1 MAYSYKRK
9 KKNNA
14 GKFWTSFLACLI
26 VIILVG
32 GIVVFL
38 VPSLQVKIADGIV
51 DKSEKY
57 QNTCAELSEEKER
70 INTISTQLSSERSEK
85 NILQERY
92 NAMEAEKD
100 SLLAQVNEDYVVYFV
115 EYNTNNQGI
124 FRFYL
129 KNFTATA
136 VLISLGLLLVAVSAL
151 GLGRGYVINEYMDNM
166 LNCAF
171 EVAHTAS
178 AVAEE
183 ESLNSWRLGMILS
196 SVSKAA
202 GNHIFIT
209 DENDRVVCCCDDF
222 PFCIHYYKVIPENLS
237 RVSSSSDVYQGRQM
251 LEGFFEGERLIVAVP
266 VTSAENSSDFIGTV
280 IVSTQPNSIFSPWK
294 PFLLILLAIWAVVLA
309 TVLIFAFG
317 FSKRMAKPLDEIAE
331 ASRSFARG
339 DFSVRV
345 QQRSDSSDEV
355 GALIE
360 SFNKM
365 ADSLENAEKRRS
377 EFISNVSHELR
388 TPMTTISG
396 FADGILDGTIP
407 KEQEDVYLRSIRDE
421 TRRLARLVR
430 TMLDAS
436 RTRAAAADPARRTDF
451 DLTELIVQTL
461 LSFESRATEKN
472 LDVDP
477 QLPENS
483 VMVHADKDGITQVIY
498 NLLDNAVKFADRGSC
513 ITLRL
518 YKDEK
523 KAYVAVRDIGETIP
537 PDDLPYI
544 FDRFHKSDRSRSLD
558 KDGVGL
564 GLSLVK
570 SIINGHDE
578 DIVVRSENGV
588 TEFVFSLAL
597 TES

>member
-1 MAYSYKRK
+1 M
-9 KKNNA
+9 
-14 GKFWTSFLACLI
+14 
-26 VIILVG
+26 
-32 GIVVFL
+32 
-38 VPSLQVKIADGIV
+38 
-51 DKSEKY
+51 KS
-57 QNTCAELSEEKER
+57 
-70 INTISTQLSSERSEK
+70 I
-85 NILQERY
+85 
-92 NAMEAEKD
+92 
-100 SLLAQVNEDYVVYFV
+100 
-115 EYNTNNQGI
+115 
-124 FRFYL
+124 YL
-129 KNFTATA
+129 KNFTVTA

-151 GLGRGYVINEYMDNM
+151 GLGRSYVISEYMDNM
-166 LNCAF
+166 LNCAV

-209 DENDRVVCCCDDF
+209 DENDRVVCCCDGF
-222 PFCIHYYKVIPENLS
+222 SFCSHYYKVIPESLS
-237 RVSSSSDVYQGRQM
+237 RLTNSGEVYEGRQE
-251 LEGFFEGERLIVAVP
+251 LEDFFEGERLIVSVP
-266 VTSAENSSDFIGTV
+266 VVNAEDSSKIIGTV
-280 IVSTQPNSIFSPWK
+280 IVSTEPNSIFSPWK
-294 PFLLILLAIWAVVLA
+294 PFLLILLAVWAGVLA
-309 TVLIFAFG
+309 AVLIFAFG

-345 QQRSDSSDEV
+345 EQNSDSSDEV

-430 TMLDAS
+430 TMLDES
-436 RTRAAAADPARRTDF
+436 RAKAAAVDPKRRTDF

-461 LSFESRATEKN
+461 LSFESRANEKN

-498 NLLDNAVKFADRGSC
+498 NLLDNAVKFANRGSC

-518 YKDEK
+518 YKDEN
-523 KAYVAVRDIGETIP
+523 KAYVSVRDVGETIP

-597 TES
+597 AES

>member
-1 MAYSYKRK
+1 M
-9 KKNNA
+9 
-14 GKFWTSFLACLI
+14 
-26 VIILVG
+26 
-32 GIVVFL
+32 
-38 VPSLQVKIADGIV
+38 
-51 DKSEKY
+51 KS
-57 QNTCAELSEEKER
+57 
-70 INTISTQLSSERSEK
+70 I
-85 NILQERY
+85 
-92 NAMEAEKD
+92 
-100 SLLAQVNEDYVVYFV
+100 
-115 EYNTNNQGI
+115 
-124 FRFYL
+124 YL

-222 PFCIHYYKVIPENLS
+222 PFCIHYYKVIPEALS
-237 RVSSSSDVYQGRQM
+237 RVSSSSDVYQGRQV
-251 LEGFFEGERLIVAVP
+251 LDGFFDGERLIVAVP
-266 VTSAENSSDFIGTV
+266 VTSAENSSAFIGTV

-294 PFLLILLAIWAVVLA
+294 PFLLILLVIWAVVLT

-345 QQRSDSSDEV
+345 EQRSDSSDEV

-436 RTRAAAADPARRTDF
+436 RTRAAAADPSRRTDF

-523 KAYVAVRDIGETIP
+523 KAYVSVRDDGETIP

-578 DIVVRSENGV
+578 DIVVRSENGM

-597 TES
+597 AES